1 MDFNSGKSLL
11 ELCEKENLPIS
22 EIMRR
27 REEFLKDITGEE
39 CDRKMKKALDIMKN
53 SVHEA
58 LEKPVKSVG
67 GLIGGEAGKIRAHR
81 REGKAICGEVLSRAV
96 SHSMAVLE
104 LNASMGLIVAAP
116 TAGSS
121 GVVPGLLLALQEV
134 HGFTDE
140 EITNVLY
147 TAGAVGYL
155 LMRNAS
161 VAGAEAGC
169 QAEVGA
175 ASAMAAA
182 AAVELFGGTPKQ
194 CMDAASTALS
204 NLLGL
209 VCDPVAGLVE
219 APCQNR
225 NAIGVANALTCAEI
239 ALSGVTQWIPFDEMA
254 EAMYRVGR
262 RIPFEL
268 RETALGGCAATPTGC
283 QKQCQIFQNQEI

>member
-1 MDFNSGKSLL
+1 MDFNSGKALL
-11 ELCEKENLPIS
+11 ELCERENLPIS
-22 EIMRR
+22 EVMRI
-27 REEFLKDITGEE
+27 REQFLKSMTREE
-39 CDRKMKKALDIMKN
+39 CDGKMRRALEIMKN
-53 SVHEA
+53 SVHES
-58 LEKPVKSVG
+58 LESPVRSVG
-67 GLIGGEAGKIRAHR
+67 GLIGGEAGKVRAHR
-81 REGKAICGEVLSRAV
+81 REGKAICGEVLSRAIA
-96 SHSMAVLE
+96 HSMAVLE
-104 LNASMGLIVAAP
+104 LNSSMGLIVAAP

-134 HGFTDE
+134 YGISDE
-140 EITNVLY
+140 NILNALY

-182 AAVELFGGTPKQ
+182 AVVELMGGSPVQ
-194 CMDAASTALS
+194 CLDAASMALS

-225 NAIGVANALTCAEI
+225 NAMGVANALTCAEI
-239 ALSGVTQWIPFDEMA
+239 SLSGIRHLIPFDEMA
-254 EAMYRVGR
+254 ESMYRVGR

-283 QKQCQIFQNQEI
+283 QKQCEIFHNQEK

>member
-1 MDFNSGKSLL
+1 MDFNSGKALL
-11 ELCEKENLPIS
+11 ELCEQENLPIS
-22 EIMRR
+22 SVMRK
-27 REEFLKDITGEE
+27 REEFLVNMTAEE
-39 CDRKMKKALDIMKN
+39 CDQKMHKALDIMKN

-58 LEKPVKSVG
+58 LEHPVKSVG
-67 GLIGGEAGKIRAHR
+67 GLIGGEAEKIRQHR
-81 REGKAICGEVLSRAV
+81 RAGKSICGEVLSRAIV
-96 SHSMAVLE
+96 HAMAVLE

-134 HGFTDE
+134 YDFTDE
-140 EITNVLY
+140 QIIDGLY
-147 TAGAVGYL
+147 AAGAVGYL
-155 LMRNAS
+155 MMRNAS

-182 AAVELFGGTPKQ
+182 AAVELFGGTPEQ
-194 CMDAASTALS
+194 CLSAASTALS

-209 VCDPVAGLVE
+209 VCDPIAGLVE
-219 APCQNR
+219 APCQSR
-225 NAIGVANALTCAEI
+225 NTIGVSNALTCAEI
-239 ALSGVTQWIPFDEMA
+239 ALSGVNHLIPFDEMVD
-254 EAMYRVGR
+254 AMYRVGK

-283 QKQCQIFQNQEI
+283 SKQCQIFS